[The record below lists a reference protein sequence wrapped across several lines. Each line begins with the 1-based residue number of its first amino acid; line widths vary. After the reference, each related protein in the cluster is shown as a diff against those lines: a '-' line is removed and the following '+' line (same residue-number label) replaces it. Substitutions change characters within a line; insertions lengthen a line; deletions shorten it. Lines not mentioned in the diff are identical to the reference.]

1 MLDLLTVYVINIIV
15 VLIPPKI
22 DKPFGTR
29 TAIVAQE
36 VCNSGGSTCSE
47 GDADGMRNFHINEPE
62 VTLIIQ

>member
-22 DKPFGTR
+22 DMAFGAR

-36 VCNSGGSTCSE
+36 VCNSGSSTCSE
-47 GDADGMRNFHINEPE
+47 GDADGMCNFYIN
-62 VTLIIQ
+62 

>member
-22 DKPFGTR
+22 DTAFGTR

-36 VCNSGGSTCSE
+36 ACNGGGDTCSE
-47 GDADGMRNFHINEPE
+47 SDADGMCNFYINKPE